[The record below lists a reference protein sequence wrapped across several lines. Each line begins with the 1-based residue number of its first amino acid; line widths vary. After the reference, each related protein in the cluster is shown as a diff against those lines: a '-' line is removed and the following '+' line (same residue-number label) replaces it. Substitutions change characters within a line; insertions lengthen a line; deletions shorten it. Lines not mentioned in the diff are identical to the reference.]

1 LIALFQAVAYE
12 FKAGYGERETMKYE
26 RERNEKKEEKSQRI
40 KREAA
45 NYVAFTT
52 ISLSPPT
59 IESRFRLW
67 AAIGKK
73 KLT

>member
-1 LIALFQAVAYE
+1 MG
-12 FKAGYGERETMKYE
+12 KK
-26 RERNEKKEEKSQRI
+26 NEEIQKRIKVEKEEKSWRI

-59 IESRFRLW
+59 IKSRFRLW
-67 AAIGKK
+67 AIGKK
-73 KLT
+73 KIDLA

>member
-1 LIALFQAVAYE
+1 MGKRKRRNTKE
-12 FKAGYGERETMKYE
+12 SERG
-26 RERNEKKEEKSQRI
+26 KEEKGPRI

-59 IESRFRLW
+59 IKSRFRLW

-73 KLT
+73 KIDLAQR